1 MISLARGDYMQF
13 LEWRKFLIPYERAV
27 EELKIKFRSIRTE
40 HTSLGEYSPVEF
52 VTGRV
57 KKISS
62 IIEKSRKLGIPM
74 EEIETEMEDI
84 AGIRIMCQFSEDI
97 YTVVE
102 YIRERDGKDIE
113 IFYEKDYVNNFK
125 DSGYRSYHMVIRYPI
140 YTTLGYKKILAEIQ
154 IRTLA
159 MNFWATI
166 EHSLKYKYKRNIPEH
181 VNERLKKAADAASK
195 LDLEMSEIRHEIRQA
210 QKMFE
215 MKSNTV
221 SAIIKK
227 IQLLYRAGKN
237 VEATK
242 YNEQFNQ
249 IWDTGDLIKLES
261 FLEEINKCS
270 EKYEVYE

>member
-1 MISLARGDYMQF
+1 MQF

-27 EELKIKFRSIRTE
+27 EELKFKFRSIRTE

-52 VTGRV
+52 VMGRV

-62 IIEKSRKLGIPM
+62 IIEKSRKLGISM
-74 EEIETEMEDI
+74 DEIETKMEDI
-84 AGIRIMCQFSEDI
+84 AGIRIMCQFAEDI
-97 YTVVE
+97 YTVVN
-102 YIRERDGKDIE
+102 YIRESDGKDIE
-113 IFYEKDYVNNFK
+113 IFYEKDYINNFK
-125 DSGYRSYHMVIRYPI
+125 DSGYRSYHMVIWYPI

-181 VNERLKKAADAASK
+181 INERLKKAADAASK
-195 LDLEMSEIRHEIRQA
+195 LDLEMSEIRFEIRQA

-237 VEATK
+237 VEATRF
-242 YNEQFNQ
+242 NEQFNQ

-261 FLEEINKCS
+261 FLEEISKYS
-270 EKYEVYE
+270 EKYEVYG